1 MTCRSAVKPIFVG
14 LGAAAVLAA
23 GGPSALAAPSPSPS
37 ASPSASE
44 PASPAPGGLDVDV
57 FTKPVNPEAGDT
69 VDVTTII
76 EATGGAVADV
86 RIKGIRASASGVTLT
101 GACTAPFTS
110 EDCAAGDLS
119 GGEDA
124 VFRWKLEAPEKTEKV
139 EVTVTVAAA
148 GLDDVVV
155 PATVSFVLPSPS
167 PTPTKPPPPPTET
180 PTESPTKPPTKT
192 PSKKPSKTPS
202 KTPSPPA
209 SSSGSSSG
217 GGSGGGGSAGGTS
230 TGAGSTGSTG
240 STGSVLPPQPNSS
253 FGPRDPQVAL
263 PPIDAPSPSV
273 APGQGGVAATPQSR
287 LQGNE
292 APVAQDL
299 TFERMAS
306 TQVAWLAALLVAF
319 SLLLTQLRLGRR
331 RVPAGAAGR
340 VRPKGAH
347 RRPRRGLFGR

>member
-1 MTCRSAVKPIFVG
+1 
-14 LGAAAVLAA
+14 
-23 GGPSALAAPSPSPS
+23 
-37 ASPSASE
+37 
-44 PASPAPGGLDVDV
+44 
-57 FTKPVNPEAGDT
+57 
-69 VDVTTII
+69 
-76 EATGGAVADV
+76 
-86 RIKGIRASASGVTLT
+86 
-101 GACTAPFTS
+101 
-110 EDCAAGDLS
+110 
-119 GGEDA
+119 
-124 VFRWKLEAPEKTEKV
+124 KLEAPEKTEKV

-167 PTPTKPPPPPTET
+167 PTPTKPPPTPTET
-180 PTESPTKPPTKT
+180 PTKPPAKT
-192 PSKKPSKTPS
+192 PPKKPSKTPS

-230 TGAGSTGSTG
+230 TGAGSTGSAG
-240 STGSVLPPQPNSS
+240 SAGSVLPPQPNSS

-273 APGQGGVAATPQSR
+273 APGQGGVAATPQTR

-306 TQVAWLAALLVAF
+306 TQVAWLSALLVAF

>member
-1 MTCRSAVKPIFVG
+1 MCGTLKRRCDGGAAAVTCRSAVKPIFVG

-37 ASPSASE
+37 ASE

-57 FTKPVNPEAGDT
+57 FTKPANPEAGDT
-69 VDVTTII
+69 VDVTTTI

-110 EDCAAGDLS
+110 EECAAGDLS

-167 PTPTKPPPPPTET
+167 PTPTKPPPTPTKPPPT
-180 PTESPTKPPTKT
+180 PTESPSKSPAKT
-192 PSKKPSKTPS
+192 PPKKPSKAPS

-209 SSSGSSSG
+209 SSSGSSSGSSAG

-230 TGAGSTGSTG
+230 TGAGSTGSAG
-240 STGSVLPPQPNSS
+240 SAGSVL
-253 FGPRDPQVAL
+253 
-263 PPIDAPSPSV
+263 
-273 APGQGGVAATPQSR
+273 
-287 LQGNE
+287 
-292 APVAQDL
+292 
-299 TFERMAS
+299 
-306 TQVAWLAALLVAF
+306 
-319 SLLLTQLRLGRR
+319 
-331 RVPAGAAGR
+331 
-340 VRPKGAH
+340 
-347 RRPRRGLFGR
+347 

>member
-37 ASPSASE
+37 ASE

-57 FTKPVNPEAGDT
+57 FTKPANPEAGDT
-69 VDVTTII
+69 VDVTTTI

-86 RIKGIRASASGVTLT
+86 RIKGIRANASGVTLT

-110 EDCAAGDLS
+110 EECAAGDLS

-167 PTPTKPPPPPTET
+167 PTPTKPPPTPTET
-180 PTESPTKPPTKT
+180 PTKPPAKT
-192 PSKKPSKTPS
+192 PPKKPSKTPS

-230 TGAGSTGSTG
+230 TGAGSTGSAG
-240 STGSVLPPQPNSS
+240 SAGSVLPPQPNSS

-306 TQVAWLAALLVAF
+306 TQVAWLSALLVAF

>member
-37 ASPSASE
+37 ASE
-44 PASPAPGGLDVDV
+44 PASPAPGSLDVDV

-86 RIKGIRASASGVTLT
+86 RIKGIRAGASGVTLT

-124 VFRWKLEAPEKTEKV
+124 VFRWKLEAPETTEKV

-180 PTESPTKPPTKT
+180 PTESPTKSPTKT

-209 SSSGSSSG
+209 SSSG

-253 FGPRDPQVAL
+253 FDPRDPQVAL

-273 APGQGGVAATPQSR
+273 APGQGGVATTPQSR

>member
-37 ASPSASE
+37 ASE

-57 FTKPVNPEAGDT
+57 FTKPANPEAGDT
-69 VDVTTII
+69 VDVTTTI

-86 RIKGIRASASGVTLT
+86 RIKGIRANASGVTLT

-110 EDCAAGDLS
+110 EECAAGDLS

-167 PTPTKPPPPPTET
+167 PTPTKPPPTPTET
-180 PTESPTKPPTKT
+180 PTKPPAKT
-192 PSKKPSKTPS
+192 PPKKPSKTPS

-230 TGAGSTGSTG
+230 TGAGSTGSAG
-240 STGSVLPPQPNSS
+240 SAGSVLPPQPNSS